1 MKKIIIIFVLIFISS
16 TVLAYLDPIAPY
28 IDPLPDEKI
37 DILLKKIDNKEKISV
52 KTLHQAL
59 KSSQLTL
66 RAYSARELGNQ
77 GDETSIPYLI
87 DALSDESSHVGANYI
102 EPGMATTRYWA
113 NESLNK
119 LTGEDFGFV
128 WNDPTEKRMQA
139 IFRWQQWYFR
149 KYPDSKNKNT

>member
-1 MKKIIIIFVLIFISS
+1 MKKIILIFVITFICS
-16 TVLAYLDPIAPY
+16 TVLAYLDPIAPS
-28 IDPLPDEKI
+28 IDPLPDEMI
-37 DILLKKIDNKEKISV
+37 HILFKKFDNKEKIPV

-66 RAYSARELGNQ
+66 RAYAARELGNQ

-113 NESLNK
+113 NESLK
-119 LTGEDFGFV
+119 KMTGENFDFV
-128 WNDPTEKRMQA
+128 WNDPNEKRTQA
-139 IFRWQQWYFR
+139 IFRWQQWYFD
-149 KYPDSKNKNT
+149 KYKKN